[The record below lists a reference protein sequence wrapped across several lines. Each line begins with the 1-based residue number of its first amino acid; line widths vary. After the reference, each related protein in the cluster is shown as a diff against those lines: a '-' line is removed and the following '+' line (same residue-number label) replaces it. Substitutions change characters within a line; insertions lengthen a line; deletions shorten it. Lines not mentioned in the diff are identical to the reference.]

1 MYPTFVHFLL
11 QFSNNDLNSVP
22 QLIGD
27 LRKTLRFN
35 NPNTNRTAND
45 LIQRAIFDRI
55 FTALI
60 QSKKLYDIWLKS
72 IQNASETEREPTVDV
87 LVLLVMQ
94 SVNDEKRNFIEN
106 VVSVSKWNT
115 FITQREMVLIISYCF
130 IVSQANQIASIH
142 HRSSKRYY

>member
-1 MYPTFVHFLL
+1 MFPTFVHFLL

-106 VVSVSKWNT
+106 VVSVFKWNT
-115 FITQREMVLIISYCF
+115 FITQREMVLIIS
-130 IVSQANQIASIH
+130 
-142 HRSSKRYY
+142 

>member
-115 FITQREMVLIISYCF
+115 FITQRERDGFNYFLLFYSFASKSNCFNSPSII
-130 IVSQANQIASIH
+130 
-142 HRSSKRYY
+142 